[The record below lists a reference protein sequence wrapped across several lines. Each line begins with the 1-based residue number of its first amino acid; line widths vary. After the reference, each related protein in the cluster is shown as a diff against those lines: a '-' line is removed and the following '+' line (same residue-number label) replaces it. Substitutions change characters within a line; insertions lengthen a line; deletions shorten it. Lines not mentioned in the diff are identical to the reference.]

1 MTEFYLSAMPRPG
14 VTPERLEEA
23 ANAVI
28 ETLIQQGPTE
38 AEVARSIRQLSAGA
52 MLALDGFGTG
62 PRMVGGTLAI
72 GLPLDAVEFWP
83 ARISAVTRGQV
94 EAAARAV
101 LPSAPN
107 SAAWLLPAA

>member
-1 MTEFYLSAMPRPG
+1 MNFGG
-14 VTPERLEEA
+14 VASFMLA
-23 ANAVI
+23 AI
-28 ETLIQQGPTE
+28 SSI
-38 AEVARSIRQLSAGA
+38 VATFSPPGA
-52 MLALDGFGTG
+52 MLALDGFGAG